1 MKKSYF
7 ALVLLVI
14 IILLWGVFFLA
25 KINGWVSNNQKIETI
40 KGWVKWSDINNSWS
54 ASIPWPTNQKKSWLE
69 LQTECEKIISW
80 KRSEYLES
88 EKLDLLNIYSGAL
101 SNINNKS
108 YLNFLN
114 LKKWNC
120 DFFKW
125 SEKETCIYFKAN
137 DRESILNTY
146 KNDTFNSVLFDSL
159 LSSTNKCNQ
168 LTEKNDLKD
177 CTDIYNSYNVLF
189 DDVDSKAD
197 ILALGSMEHWKIIS
211 VKWKDFYLETLNKQ
225 FLAECEK

>member
-14 IILLWGVFFLA
+14 IILLGGVFFLA
-25 KINGWVSNNQKIETI
+25 KINGGVSNNQKIETI
-40 KGWVKWSDINNSWS
+40 KGGVKGSDINNSGS
-54 ASIPWPTNQKKSWLE
+54 ASIPGPTNQKKSGLE
-69 LQTECEKIISW
+69 LQTECEKIISG

-114 LKKWNC
+114 LKKGNC
-120 DFFKW
+120 DFFKG

-197 ILALGSMEHWKIIS
+197 ILALGSMEHGKIIS
-211 VKWKDFYLETLNKQ
+211 VKGKDFYLETLNKQ